1 MKGRRYRP
9 REIGNSQTK
18 QKRKR
23 DGEKKYDQLNRL
35 TTDREAVG
43 VRERQTKR
51 QQREKRQKLQTDRQP
66 YNR

>member
-1 MKGRRYRP
+1 MRGRRYRP
-9 REIGNSQTK
+9 REIGNCQTK
-18 QKRKR
+18 QERKR

-43 VRERQTKR
+43 ERQTKR